1 MRVREANA
9 QGVNSTSKNWDVP
22 GWNERPGQGAQVWAS
37 AYKEVGEEQK
47 SGLGLTSFADIYD
60 PAAVWIVSGKVHL
73 FSHRR
78 VGQVL
83 PAKCRK
89 AVSHF

>member
-1 MRVREANA
+1 MRDLGREHRC
-9 QGVNSTSKNWDVP
+9 G
-22 GWNERPGQGAQVWAS
+22 AS

-47 SGLGLTSFADIYD
+47 SGLDLTSFTDICD